1 VLTAELLALIAVT
14 TLSPAELLTL
24 EAVAAF
30 VAFVAFVAVAAVT
43 AVAAFVALATV
54 PVTLLPETVLICE
67 SVTQP
72 TQAEDKESAVAAERA
87 RTA

>member
-1 VLTAELLALIAVT
+1 VLTAELLALIAAT

-30 VAFVAFVAVAAVT
+30 AAFAAVDAVV